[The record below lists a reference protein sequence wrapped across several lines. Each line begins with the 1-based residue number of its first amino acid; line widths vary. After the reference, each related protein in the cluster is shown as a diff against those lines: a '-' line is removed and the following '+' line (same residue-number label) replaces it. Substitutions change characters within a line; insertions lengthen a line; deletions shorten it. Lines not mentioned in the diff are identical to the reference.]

1 MSAVILAAGFLAP
14 AGEAC
19 SRFGF
24 VQREWHAVTT
34 LSGSNR
40 QPGLFMK
47 DAGPIIVRT
56 RE

>member
-1 MSAVILAAGFLAP
+1 VILAAGFLAP

-34 LSGSNR
+34 ISGSNR